1 MMMSKKT
8 ASEFNALSNDE
19 NGLSAPNDEGGLL
32 PDNDEVIALDL
43 IPPPDG
49 AGKFNTIGG

>member
-1 MMMSKKT
+1 MMSKKT